1 MSTINNYNSTDYST
15 LFSSLTGSSSS
26 TSGSTSNNILSDYA
40 SIKNGSYGKVLKA
53 YYAKQDSSSE
63 SSSTSTEKD
72 TAKNLNTIQV
82 ATSALTKSTDAL
94 LANDTKSL
102 FTKKENTATSSDYDR
117 TAIYNGLKS
126 FVENYNSLINSAG
139 DSSNSSIL
147 RQTVSLV
154 KNTIANE
161 KMLSSVG
168 ITINEDN
175 TLSIDENNCKKANIN
190 DLTSLFSGSGSFAS
204 QVSAKASSIA
214 FYAKN
219 AASGVSTYTSAGS
232 ITKSS
237 TNSGNLL
244 DDYL

>member
-53 YYAKQDSSSE
+53 YYAKQDSSSSE
-63 SSSTSTEKD
+63 SSSTEKD
-72 TAKNLNTIQV
+72 TAKNLNTIQA
-82 ATSALTKSTDAL
+82 ATSELTKSTDAL
-94 LANDTKSL
+94 LANDSKS
-102 FTKKENTATSSDYDR
+102 

-126 FVENYNSLINSAG
+126 FVDNYNSVINSAG

-168 ITINEDN
+168 ITINKDN
-175 TLSIDENNCKKANIN
+175 TLSIDESNCKKANIN

-219 AASGVSTYTSAGS
+219 AASGVSTYTSAGL
-232 ITKSS
+232 ITKAS
-237 TNSGNLL
+237 TSSGNLL

>member
-63 SSSTSTEKD
+63 SSSMEND
-72 TAKNLNTIQV
+72 TAKNLNTIQA
-82 ATSALTKSTDAL
+82 ATSTLTKSTDAL
-94 LANDTKSL
+94 LANGAKSL
-102 FTKKENTATSSDYDR
+102 FTKTEDSTTSSEYDR

-168 ITINEDN
+168 ITINKDN
-175 TLSIDENNCKKANIN
+175 TLSIDESNCKKANIN

-219 AASGVSTYTSAGS
+219 AANGVSTYTSAGS
-232 ITKSS
+232 ITPSS
-237 TNSGNLL
+237 TSSGNLL

>member
-63 SSSTSTEKD
+63 SSSMEND
-72 TAKNLNTIQV
+72 TAKNLNTIQA
-82 ATSALTKSTDAL
+82 ATSTLTKSTDAL
-94 LANDTKSL
+94 LANGAKSL
-102 FTKKENTATSSDYDR
+102 FTKKEITADYDR
-117 TAIYNGLKS
+117 AAIYNGLKS
-126 FVENYNSLINSAG
+126 FVESYNSLINSAG

-168 ITINEDN
+168 ITINKDN
-175 TLSIDENNCKKANIN
+175 TLSIDESNCKKANIN

-219 AASGVSTYTSAGS
+219 AANGVSTYTSAGS
-232 ITKSS
+232 ITPSS
-237 TNSGNLL
+237 TSSGNLL